1 MNWQPL
7 SAFGNLKDSLPV
19 TQDRSATLQSSR
31 ISSSLNSVPTGMR
44 RTPSSM
50 FMPYEEDE
58 DDRVSEGLVG
68 KVVDSVNTVKDI
80 VVCVVVVNLWQAV
93 RVGIARNVC
102 LLVVT
107 AIEHAVG
114 LVVCEQEIS
123 IVS

>member
-1 MNWQPL
+1 
-7 SAFGNLKDSLPV
+7 
-19 TQDRSATLQSSR
+19 
-31 ISSSLNSVPTGMR
+31 MR
-44 RTPSSM
+44 RTPSGM
-50 FMPYEEDE
+50 FIPYEEDE

-68 KVVDSVNTVKDI
+68 KVVDSVNTAKDI

-107 AIEHAVG
+107 AIEQTVYISIRHAVS
-114 LVVCEQEIS
+114 LVVCGQEIS